1 MTVKAESKASCC
13 QTCNPQLGYLASST
27 VAWAKSYQFFHQSTF
42 LFSFPF
48 QRHGP
53 HEIIKRPPFISL
65 CPQCSLSLSLTIHLL
80 LLPFTWKTGIKLP
93 LFSWAHLLDFV
104 TIKFY
109 AQTGQFCMGGV
120 TATSF
125 NTINFCNIQKQ
136 Q

>member
-42 LFSFPF
+42 LFSFLF

-65 CPQCSLSLSLTIHLL
+65 CPQCSLSLSLSPSISSSFSSPGKLELNYHCFHGPISLILSLLNSMLKLGSFAWEESLL
-80 LLPFTWKTGIKLP
+80 LLL
-93 LFSWAHLLDFV
+93 
-104 TIKFY
+104 
-109 AQTGQFCMGGV
+109 
-120 TATSF
+120 
-125 NTINFCNIQKQ
+125 IQ
-136 Q
+136 